1 MKKKKIILII
11 LCSIIGLIFLDFIV
25 ALSFNNS
32 PIIKIKDYYNGGFV
46 VYKDK
51 GIFSN
56 TYKCSD
62 GKTKTVLK
70 TTKFVCPI
78 KDSKEEEQ
86 KEIITITFDTK
97 GGSKIDRITI
107 NKETELILPK
117 EPTRDGYVFKGWVDK
132 NETPIYNKVLLA
144 EDTTLYAVWEKDE
157 TSNTITITF
166 DTKDGSKINSISIN
180 KETELTLPK
189 EPTRDGYVFKG
200 WVDKNETPIYNK
212 VLLAEDTTLY
222 AVWEKDETSNTIT
235 ITFDTKDG
243 SKINSIS
250 INKETEL
257 TLPKEPTRDG
267 YVFKGWVDKNETP
280 IYNKVLLAE
289 DTTLYAVWEKVENK
303 KTSPKTEEPK
313 TNTNKNN
320 NNNSTNT
327 NKPNQNANN
336 NTNINNNENPILP
349 EEKPPV
355 VEKTQAEKND
365 EYRKQL
371 QNKYSVKIAYKN
383 ELGNYNINGYGLEKL
398 NDDDKINNC
407 LGEINTTL
415 KNYPNGFF
423 KEMKDYGMPLTIYL
437 VNSISDDVSGLTD
450 AKDKSDIK
458 IMIAPASLFENTLNH
473 EIMHYIDTYIKV
485 KGYPIDIN
493 TTMKDVNPVGF
504 TYGDTSNEYVYYF
517 TSVDNAYFL
526 SAYGKTNYLEDRA
539 VLFSDMM
546 TRTIKKPFYN
556 DGTPINKKAKL
567 ISAQIKEHFNT
578 LSNTGRYYWDRFL

>member
-1 MKKKKIILII
+1 MKKEKIIII
-11 LCSIIGLIFLDFIV
+11 TLCFIIVLIFLDFII

-32 PIIKIKDYYNGGFV
+32 PIIKIRDYYNGGST

-51 GIFSN
+51 GIFTN

-62 GKTKTVLK
+62 GKAKTILKTVK
-70 TTKFVCPI
+70 YVCPM
-78 KDSKEEEQ
+78 KESK
-86 KEIITITFDTK
+86 KEDKKETITITFDTK
-97 GGSKIDRITI
+97 GGSIIDSITI
-107 NKETELILPK
+107 GKDTELTLPK
-117 EPTRDGYVFKGWVDK
+117 EPTRDGYTFKGWVDK

-144 EDTTLYAVWEKDE
+144 EDTILYAVWEKDE

-166 DTKDGSKINSISIN
+166 DTKGGSKINSITIN
-180 KETELTLPK
+180 KETGLTLPK
-189 EPTRDGYVFKG
+189 EPTRDDYVFKG

-212 VLLAEDTTLY
+212 VLL
-222 AVWEKDETSNTIT
+222 I
-235 ITFDTKDG
+235 
-243 SKINSIS
+243 
-250 INKETEL
+250 
-257 TLPKEPTRDG
+257 
-267 YVFKGWVDKNETP
+267 
-280 IYNKVLLAE
+280 E

-303 KTSPKTEEPK
+303 ITSTKTEKPK
-313 TNTNKNN
+313 TNTNTNN
-320 NNNSTNT
+320 NANTNT
-327 NKPNQNANN
+327 NNNANTNTNN
-336 NTNINNNENPILP
+336 NTNTNTKNKANTNANTNTNTNTNNNTNTTDNENTILP

-355 VEKTQAEKND
+355 VEKTLAEKND

-383 ELGNYNINGYGLEKL
+383 ELGNYTISGYGSDKL
-398 NDDDKINNC
+398 NDDNKINNC
-407 LGEINTTL
+407 LGEIDKTL
-415 KNYPNGFF
+415 KNYPNAFF

-437 VNSISDDVSGLTD
+437 VNSISGNVSGLTD

-517 TSVDNAYFL
+517 TSIDNAYFL
-526 SAYGKTNYLEDRA
+526 STYGKTNYLEDRA
-539 VLFSDMM
+539 VIFSDLM
-546 TRTIKKPFYN
+546 TRTFTKDYYA

-567 ISAQIKEHFNT
+567 ISSQIKEHFNT
-578 LSNTGRYYWDRFL
+578 LSNTERYYWDRFL

>member
-1 MKKKKIILII
+1 MKKKKIIIII

-32 PIIKIKDYYNGGFV
+32 PIIKIRDYYDGGST

-51 GIFSN
+51 GIFTN

-70 TTKFVCPI
+70 TTKYVCPMNDIEKDI
-78 KDSKEEEQ
+78 KEA
-86 KEIITITFDTK
+86 ITITFDTK
-97 GGSKIDRITI
+97 GGSIIDSITI
-107 NKETELILPK
+107 GKDTKLTLPK
-117 EPTRDGYVFKGWVDK
+117 GPTRDGYKFKGWVDK
-132 NETPIYNKVLLA
+132 NETPIYNKALL
-144 EDTTLYAVWEKDE
+144 T
-157 TSNTITITF
+157 
-166 DTKDGSKINSISIN
+166 
-180 KETELTLPK
+180 
-189 EPTRDGYVFKG
+189 
-200 WVDKNETPIYNK
+200 
-212 VLLAEDTTLY
+212 
-222 AVWEKDETSNTIT
+222 
-235 ITFDTKDG
+235 
-243 SKINSIS
+243 
-250 INKETEL
+250 
-257 TLPKEPTRDG
+257 
-267 YVFKGWVDKNETP
+267 
-280 IYNKVLLAE
+280 E

-313 TNTNKNN
+313 TNTNTNN

-336 NTNINNNENPILP
+336 NNTNNNNKNTILP

-383 ELGNYNINGYGLEKL
+383 ELGNYTINGYGSEKL
-398 NDDDKINNC
+398 NDDNKINNC
-407 LGEINTTL
+407 LGEIDTTL

-473 EIMHYIDTYIKV
+473 EIMHYIDTYIKD

-493 TTMKDVNPVGF
+493 NTMKDVNPVGF

-517 TSVDNAYFL
+517 TSLDNAYFL
-526 SAYGKTNYLEDRA
+526 SAYGKRNYLEDRA

-546 TRTIKKPFYN
+546 TRSMKKEYYN

-567 ISAQIKEHFNT
+567 ISSQIKEHFNT

>member
-1 MKKKKIILII
+1 MKKKKIVII
-11 LCSIIGLIFLDFIV
+11 SLCSIIGLIFLDFII

-32 PIIKIKDYYNGGFV
+32 PIIKIRDYYDGGAT

-51 GIFSN
+51 GIFTN

-70 TTKFVCPI
+70 TTKYVCSINDIEKDI
-78 KDSKEEEQ
+78 KEA
-86 KEIITITFDTK
+86 ITITFDTK
-97 GGSKIDRITI
+97 GGSIIDSITI
-107 NKETELILPK
+107 
-117 EPTRDGYVFKGWVDK
+117 G
-132 NETPIYNKVLLA
+132 
-144 EDTTLYAVWEKDE
+144 KD
-157 TSNTITITF
+157 
-166 DTKDGSKINSISIN
+166 
-180 KETELTLPK
+180 
-189 EPTRDGYVFKG
+189 
-200 WVDKNETPIYNK
+200 
-212 VLLAEDTTLY
+212 
-222 AVWEKDETSNTIT
+222 
-235 ITFDTKDG
+235 
-243 SKINSIS
+243 
-250 INKETEL
+250 TEL

-303 KTSPKTEEPK
+303 KTSPKTEKPK
-313 TNTNKNN
+313 TNTNTNN
-320 NNNSTNT
+320 NNSSTNT

-336 NTNINNNENPILP
+336 NTNINNNENTILP

-383 ELGNYNINGYGLEKL
+383 ELGNYTINGYGSEKL
-398 NDDDKINNC
+398 NDDNKINNC
-407 LGEINTTL
+407 LGEIDKTL

-437 VNSISDDVSGLTD
+437 VNSISGNVSGLTD

-473 EIMHYIDTYIKV
+473 EIMHYIDTYIKD

-493 TTMKDVNPVGF
+493 NTMKDVNPVGF

-526 SAYGKTNYLEDRA
+526 SAYGKRNYLEDRA

-546 TRTIKKPFYN
+546 TRTSTRPYYN

-567 ISAQIKEHFNT
+567 ISSQIKEHFNT

>member
-1 MKKKKIILII
+1 MKKKKILII
-11 LCSIIGLIFLDFIV
+11 TLCSIIGLIFLDFII

-32 PIIKIKDYYNGGFV
+32 PIIKIRDYYNGGST

-51 GIFSN
+51 GIFTN

-70 TTKFVCPI
+70 TTKYVCHMNDIEKDI
-78 KDSKEEEQ
+78 KEA
-86 KEIITITFDTK
+86 ITITFDTK
-97 GGSKIDRITI
+97 GGSIIDSITI
-107 NKETELILPK
+107 GKDTELTLPK
-117 EPTRDGYVFKGWVDK
+117 EPTQDGYVFKGWVDK
-132 NETPIYNKVLLA
+132 NETPIYNKA
-144 EDTTLYAVWEKDE
+144 
-157 TSNTITITF
+157 
-166 DTKDGSKINSISIN
+166 
-180 KETELTLPK
+180 
-189 EPTRDGYVFKG
+189 
-200 WVDKNETPIYNK
+200 
-212 VLLAEDTTLY
+212 
-222 AVWEKDETSNTIT
+222 
-235 ITFDTKDG
+235 
-243 SKINSIS
+243 
-250 INKETEL
+250 
-257 TLPKEPTRDG
+257 
-267 YVFKGWVDKNETP
+267 
-280 IYNKVLLAE
+280 LLAE

-303 KTSPKTEEPK
+303 KTSSKTENSK
-313 TNTNKNN
+313 TSTNTNNN
-320 NNNSTNT
+320 NSSTNT

-336 NTNINNNENPILP
+336 NTNINNNENTALP
-349 EEKPPV
+349 EEKPSV

-437 VNSISDDVSGLTD
+437 VNSISGNVSGLTD
-450 AKDKSDIK
+450 AKNKSDIK

-473 EIMHYIDTYIKV
+473 EIMHYIDSYIKI

-493 TTMKDVNPVGF
+493 NTMKDVNPVGF

-526 SAYGKTNYLEDRA
+526 SSYGKTNYLEDRA
-539 VLFSDMM
+539 VIFSDLM
-546 TRTIKKPFYN
+546 TRTFTKDYYAN
-556 DGTPINKKAKL
+556 GTPINKKAKL
-567 ISAQIKEHFNT
+567 ISLQIKEHFNT
-578 LSNTGRYYWDRFL
+578 LSNTERYYWDRFL

>member
-1 MKKKKIILII
+1 MKKKKIVII
-11 LCSIIGLIFLDFIV
+11 SLCSIIGLVFLDFII

-32 PIIKIKDYYNGGFV
+32 PIIKIRDNFNGGST

-51 GIFSN
+51 GIFTN

-70 TTKFVCPI
+70 TAKYVCPMNDIEKDI
-78 KDSKEEEQ
+78 KEA
-86 KEIITITFDTK
+86 ITITFDTK
-97 GGSKIDRITI
+97 GGSIIDSITIGKDTELTLPKDPTRDGYIFKGWVDKNETPIYNKVLLAEDTILYAVWEKNETSNTIIITFDTKGGSKINSITI
-107 NKETELILPK
+107 NKDTELILPK
-117 EPTRDGYVFKGWVDK
+117 DPTRNGYVFKGWVDK

-144 EDTTLYAVWEKDE
+144 ENTTLYA
-157 TSNTITITF
+157 I
-166 DTKDGSKINSISIN
+166 
-180 KETELTLPK
+180 
-189 EPTRDGYVFKG
+189 
-200 WVDKNETPIYNK
+200 
-212 VLLAEDTTLY
+212 
-222 AVWEKDETSNTIT
+222 
-235 ITFDTKDG
+235 
-243 SKINSIS
+243 
-250 INKETEL
+250 
-257 TLPKEPTRDG
+257 
-267 YVFKGWVDKNETP
+267 
-280 IYNKVLLAE
+280 
-289 DTTLYAVWEKVENK
+289 WEKVENK
-303 KTSPKTEEPK
+303 KTSTKTEKPK
-313 TNTNKNN
+313 TNTNTNN
-320 NNNSTNT
+320 NNN
-327 NKPNQNANN
+327 NKPNPNANN
-336 NTNINNNENPILP
+336 NTNTNNNENTILP

-383 ELGNYNINGYGLEKL
+383 ELGNYTINGYGSGKL
-398 NDDDKINNC
+398 NDDNKINNC
-407 LGEINTTL
+407 LGEIDTTL
-415 KNYPNGFF
+415 KNYPSGFF

-473 EIMHYIDTYIKV
+473 EIMHYIDTYIKD

-546 TRTIKKPFYN
+546 TRSIKKPFYN

-567 ISAQIKEHFNT
+567 ISSQIKEHFNT
-578 LSNTGRYYWDRFL
+578 LSNTGRYYWDRFI

>member
-1 MKKKKIILII
+1 MKKKKVIIS
-11 LCSIIGLIFLDFIV
+11 LCSIIGLIFLDFII

-32 PIIKIKDYYNGGFV
+32 PIIKIRDNYNGGAT

-51 GIFSN
+51 GIFTN

-70 TTKFVCPI
+70 ATKYVCPMNDIEKDI
-78 KDSKEEEQ
+78 KEV
-86 KEIITITFDTK
+86 ITITFDTK
-97 GGSKIDRITI
+97 GGSIIDSITI
-107 NKETELILPK
+107 
-117 EPTRDGYVFKGWVDK
+117 G
-132 NETPIYNKVLLA
+132 
-144 EDTTLYAVWEKDE
+144 KD
-157 TSNTITITF
+157 
-166 DTKDGSKINSISIN
+166 
-180 KETELTLPK
+180 
-189 EPTRDGYVFKG
+189 
-200 WVDKNETPIYNK
+200 
-212 VLLAEDTTLY
+212 
-222 AVWEKDETSNTIT
+222 
-235 ITFDTKDG
+235 
-243 SKINSIS
+243 
-250 INKETEL
+250 TEL

-303 KTSPKTEEPK
+303 KTSPKTEKPK
-313 TNTNKNN
+313 TNTNTNN
-320 NNNSTNT
+320 NNSSTNT

-336 NTNINNNENPILP
+336 NTNINNNENTILP
-349 EEKPPV
+349 EENPPV

-371 QNKYSVKIAYKN
+371 QNKYSVKISYKN
-383 ELGNYNINGYGLEKL
+383 ELGNYTINGYGSEKL
-398 NDDDKINNC
+398 NDDNKINNC
-407 LGEINTTL
+407 LGEIDKTL

-458 IMIAPASLFENTLNH
+458 IMIAPASIFEKTLNH
-473 EIMHYIDTYIKV
+473 EIMHYIDTYIKD

-493 TTMKDVNPVGF
+493 NTMKDVNPVGF
-504 TYGDTSNEYVYYF
+504 TYGDTSNDYVYYF
-517 TSVDNAYFL
+517 TSVNNAYFL
-526 SAYGKTNYLEDRA
+526 SAYGKRNYLEDRA

-567 ISAQIKEHFNT
+567 ISSQIKEHFNT